1 MTIEPAI
8 VAAQESRAAALR
20 ILARIAAE
28 HLVDVKAMTGNHPA
42 RQKAHVVMARCH
54 AAQELREAGFE
65 WKPIARLLGMR
76 GHPLA
81 IRSARRWR
89 ELCAAPRQAAGDEQS
104 ATQIVRRAGA

>member
-1 MTIEPAI
+1 MMIEPAI
-8 VAAQESRAAALR
+8 VAANASRAAAER
-20 ILARIAAE
+20 ILARVAAE
-28 HLVDVKAMTGNHPA
+28 HLVDVKAMSGAHPA

-54 AAQELREAGFE
+54 AAHELREAGFE

-89 ELCAAPRQAAGDEQS
+89 EACGAPRQTAGD
-104 ATQIVRRAGA
+104 TQIIRGGRHG